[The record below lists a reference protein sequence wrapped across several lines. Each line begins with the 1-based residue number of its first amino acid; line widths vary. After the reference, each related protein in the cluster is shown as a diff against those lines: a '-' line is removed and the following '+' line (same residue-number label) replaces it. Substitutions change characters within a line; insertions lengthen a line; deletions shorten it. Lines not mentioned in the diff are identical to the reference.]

1 MNMVRMHNSHQRY
14 IPINGVM
21 VPFEGQG
28 GKAPV
33 QQDAPRHATY
43 APPPRKRDMEREI
56 YDAIYRAGRAV
67 TRREIAQALG
77 LVKATWIN
85 QHIEHLVTEKYLIR
99 IEEPYRPGFPKYLYE
114 VAR

>member
-1 MNMVRMHNSHQRY
+1 MNVLTMKDQRPRY

-21 VPFEGQG
+21 VPFEGQRHS
-28 GKAPV
+28 V
-33 QQDAPRHATY
+33 VRQDAPRHATY

-56 YDAIYRAGRAV
+56 YDAVYRAGRAV
-67 TRREIAQALG
+67 SRLEIAQALG

-85 QHIEHLVTEKYLIR
+85 QHIEHLVTQKYLVR
-99 IEEPYRPGFPKYLYE
+99 IEEPYRPGFPKYSYE